1 MAHTA
6 MHEYWQEQG
15 ITDQQ
20 RQALVEEGLDDPA
33 QQDDISV
40 DNTVAT
46 ETTETGEVL
55 NTTTVDPAAEDPEI
69 TLIDDSGSGSDSGS
83 SGGSGS
89 TGTSTDTAD
98 ESTSGESSFRVVPV
112 SAGGGSSGLLSGVD
126 TTTLAIGGAVVLLA
140 LLYGL
145 GVV

>member
-1 MAHTA
+1 MHTA
-6 MHEYWQEQG
+6 MHEYWQTEG
-15 ITDQQ
+15 VTDQQ
-20 RQALVEEGLDDPA
+20 RQALLEEGLDDPA

-46 ETTETGEVL
+46 ETTESGEVL
-55 NTTTVDPAAEDPEI
+55 NTTTVDSAAEDPEI
-69 TLIDDSGSGSDSGS
+69 TLIDDSGSGSGSGNS
-83 SGGSGS
+83 SGSGS
-89 TGTSTDTAD
+89 TGTSTDTA
-98 ESTSGESSFRVVPV
+98 GESMSSESMFSVVPV
-112 SAGGGSSGLLSGVD
+112 SAGGASSGFLSGMD